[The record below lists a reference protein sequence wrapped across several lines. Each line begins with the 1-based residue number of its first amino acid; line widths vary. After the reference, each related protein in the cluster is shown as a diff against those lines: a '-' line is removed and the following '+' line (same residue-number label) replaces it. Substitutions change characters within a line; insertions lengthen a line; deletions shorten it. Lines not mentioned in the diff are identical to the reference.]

1 MMKNK
6 LILFLVFLTPFAS
19 LAQNDDLELWSSVK
33 FSKKVSSKFRFELQ
47 EQIRWEDSFRQYQKN
62 FTDLGLKYKVL
73 KGQSLGLNVRFV
85 NEFEQEKYLRMNLDL
100 NSEYELKNS
109 PIILE
114 QRVRL
119 QQSWDA
125 MGEPNK
131 THLRGKWAVG
141 LKTKFLNPYL
151 SHEVY
156 WKMAAINELSKKRS
170 TLGVSWSLIDKLKM
184 KVFLR
189 SQKEFN
195 RKKPQQVQII
205 GFGIHYKL

>member
-1 MMKNK
+1 MKNK
-6 LILFLVFLTPFAS
+6 LILFLVFLSPLTALS
-19 LAQNDDLELWSSVK
+19 QNDDLELWGSVK

-47 EQIRWEDSFRQYQKN
+47 EQTRWEDSLRQYQKN
-62 FTDLGLKYKVL
+62 FTDLGLKYNVL
-73 KGQSLGLNVRFV
+73 KGHSLGLNVRFV

-100 NSEYELKNS
+100 NSEYDLKNS
-109 PIILE
+109 PITLE

-131 THLRGKWAVG
+131 THIRGKWGLG

-156 WKMAAINELSKKRS
+156 WKMAASNELSKKRT
-170 TLGVSWSLIDKLKM
+170 TLGVSWSLVDKLKM

-195 RKKPQQVQII
+195 RKKPEQVQII

>member
-6 LILFLVFLTPFAS
+6 LILLLVFLTP
-19 LAQNDDLELWSSVK
+19 LAALSQNDDLELWGSVK
-33 FSKKVSSKFRFELQ
+33 FSKKISSKFRFELQ
-47 EQIRWEDSFRQYQKN
+47 EQVRWEDSLRQYQKN

-73 KGQSLGLNVRFV
+73 KGHSLGLNVRFV

-100 NSEYELKNS
+100 NSEYDLKNS
-109 PIILE
+109 PITLE

-131 THLRGKWAVG
+131 THIRGKWGLG

-156 WKMAAINELSKKRS
+156 WKMATINELSKKRT

-195 RKKPQQVQII
+195 RKKPEQVQII